1 MRDISKNIKDL
12 RIAKNLTQDQ
22 LAEKLFV
29 TRQTVSNYEN
39 GKSRPDID
47 MLMNIAAVLDC
58 DVNSLLYGVAND
70 KRRADR
76 IKLAVGASLAV
87 FITVLI
93 ACLKPIVLALKGRY
107 YISSF
112 NFWGAMSLTPLK
124 FILIG
129 WALMQLGCMAFKI
142 DLSKYKWVRYAR
154 WMLVGLT
161 VLYFV
166 TIIFFWLPHIA
177 TDAVYIM
184 NYNKNSFIP
193 HSDIVLPQILYTLSR
208 LFEGLH
214 NIFSTITIYS
224 PVFDLRGPVFVT
236 MGVLLRLFDF
246 PHIRKHNN

>member
-12 RIAKNLTQDQ
+12 RIAKNMTQDQ

-47 MLMNIAAVLDC
+47 MLINIAAVLDC

-70 KRRADR
+70 QRRTDR

-87 FITVLI
+87 FVTVLI

-107 YISSF
+107 YLSSF
-112 NFWGAMSLTPLK
+112 NFLGAMSLTPLK
-124 FILIG
+124 FVLIG

-142 DLSKYKWVRYAR
+142 DLSKYKWVRYLR
-154 WMLVGLT
+154 WVLVGLT

-166 TIIFFWLPHIA
+166 TVLLFWLPYLTEDMI
-177 TDAVYIM
+177 YIV
-184 NYNKNSFIP
+184 NYNKNSFIS
-193 HSDIVLPQILYTLSR
+193 HGEIVLPQILYTLSDM
-208 LFEGLH
+208 FSGLH
-214 NIFSTITIYS
+214 NIFTAIAIHA
-224 PVFDLRGPVFVT
+224 PIFDLRGPVFVAV
-236 MGVLLRLFDF
+236 GVLLRLFDF
-246 PHIRKHNN
+246 PHIAKHN